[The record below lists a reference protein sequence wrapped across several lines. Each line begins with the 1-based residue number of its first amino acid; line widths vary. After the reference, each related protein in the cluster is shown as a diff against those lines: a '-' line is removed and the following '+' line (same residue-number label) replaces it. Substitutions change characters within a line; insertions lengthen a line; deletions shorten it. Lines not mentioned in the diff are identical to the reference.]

1 MAGISQMAR
10 SAPAAARGVRPVT
23 TYREDLITAVITIW
37 PIVAM
42 FFDGR
47 NHNNKTGQESF
58 WSVPHLFLYS
68 GMTVVALWITS
79 IVTRYQLAAGV
90 NPRKQLLPELKAI

>member
-1 MAGISQMAR
+1 MAGLTQMAR
-10 SAPAAARGVRPVT
+10 TAPAAARGTRPVT
-23 TYREDLITAVITIW
+23 KYREDLITATITIW

-58 WSVPHLFLYS
+58 WSLPHLFLCA
-68 GMTVVALWITS
+68 GMTVVAVWIGLL
-79 IVTRYQLAAGV
+79 VTRYQLAAGV
-90 NPRKQLLPELKAI
+90 APKKLIPDL